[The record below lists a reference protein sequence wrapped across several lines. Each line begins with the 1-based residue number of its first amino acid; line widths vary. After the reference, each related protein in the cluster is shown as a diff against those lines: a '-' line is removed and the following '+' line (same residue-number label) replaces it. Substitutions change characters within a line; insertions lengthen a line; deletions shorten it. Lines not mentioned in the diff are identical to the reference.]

1 MTKPKHPYYIYLC
14 LRPDFGRL
22 IVVLSAGRLRIPKSL
37 MISGLGF
44 NVRWF
49 QACIVCIF
57 KISFV
62 RLNHL
67 LRIFVKSA
75 IELTLLFFSL
85 RRCLKLKS
93 RAFFQSVI
101 NIPFV
106 KLVVGF
112 VISSPQIFIVNL
124 GQRLNITKK
133 EILNWYHK
141 FII

>member
-14 LRPDFGRL
+14 LPPDFGRS

-37 MISGLGF
+37 VISGLGF
-44 NVRWF
+44 NDRWF
-49 QACIVCIF
+49 QVCIVCIF

-67 LRIFVKSA
+67 LRIFVKFG
-75 IELTLLFFSL
+75 IQLTLLFSSL
-85 RRCLKLKS
+85 SRCLKLKS

-101 NIPFV
+101 NIPFI

-124 GQRLNITKK
+124 RQRLNITKI
-133 EILNWYHK
+133 EILNCYRK

>member
-14 LRPDFGRL
+14 LQPDFGRL

-37 MISGLGF
+37 MISGLEF

-49 QACIVCIF
+49 QVCIVCIF

-67 LRIFVKSA
+67 LRIFVKSG

-124 GQRLNITKK
+124 GQRLNITKI
-133 EILNWYHK
+133 EILIWYHK

>member
-37 MISGLGF
+37 VISGLGF

-49 QACIVCIF
+49 QVCIVCIF

-67 LRIFVKSA
+67 LRIFVKSG
-75 IELTLLFFSL
+75 IELTLLFSSL

-124 GQRLNITKK
+124 GQRLNIAKI
-133 EILNWYHK
+133 EILICYHK